1 MTKLEWLKKMKKMV
15 VRGERKRSAESER
28 GRGEESVKNERRK
41 KSGVLVG

>member
-1 MTKLEWLKKMKKMV
+1 MVEENEKKMV
-15 VRGERKRSAESER
+15 VRGERERSAESER